1 MNLASMVL
9 LLAWAAADG
18 PPARP
23 PASICNE
30 MTIELADVSI
40 DNAGATAAVAPQLH
54 PGECAILPNLPA
66 GAYAIHFTERGKQQ
80 SALCVQGV
88 SLRPGASIRI
98 APDDQARCVF

>member
-1 MNLASMVL
+1 MNLASMIL

-18 PPARP
+18 PPAQP

-40 DNAGATAAVAPQLH
+40 DNAGATVAVAAQLH
-54 PGECAILPNLPA
+54 SGDCAILPNLPA
-66 GAYAIHFTERGKQQ
+66 GAYAIHFTERGRQQ

-88 SLRPGASIRI
+88 SLRPGKTIKI
-98 APDDQARCVF
+98 APDDDARCVF